1 MKTKILIAAVSLAVL
16 AAPVYASTPTDNMFG
31 NPANGPAVQPAPGQ
45 NTGNIYGDAYRSP
58 FDDRA
63 QPGQTDLRPLGA
75 RGGNNLLPPRMD
87 ANGVPNPR
95 I

>member
-1 MKTKILIAAVSLAVL
+1 MKAKILIAAASLAVL

-31 NPANGPAVQPAPGQ
+31 NPANGQAVQPAPGQ
-45 NTGNIYGDAYRSP
+45 NAGNIYGDAFRSP

-63 QPGQTDLRPLGA
+63 QQGQPDLRPLG
-75 RGGNNLLPPRMD
+75 GSSGNNLLPPRMD

>member
-1 MKTKILIAAVSLAVL
+1 MKAKILIAAASLAVL

-31 NPANGPAVQPAPGQ
+31 NPANGPAVQSAPGQ
-45 NTGNIYGDAYRSP
+45 NTGNIYGDAFRSP

-63 QPGQTDLRPLGA
+63 QQPDLRPLGG